1 MLRNCPMKRKQC
13 PSSLFYI
20 SDLLLDLIYNAC
32 SSLTQQSSICI
43 PETVTLPKITL
54 LSRREDR
61 DKGPDK
67 NRAGTRN
74 RRSDKERQ
82 SCGLRMRGKDQIKDW

>member
-1 MLRNCPMKRKQC
+1 MSNSGEHTAFLQC
-13 PSSLFYI
+13 
-20 SDLLLDLIYNAC
+20 
-32 SSLTQQSSICI
+32 
-43 PETVTLPKITL
+43 TLPEITL

-74 RRSDKERQ
+74 RSSDKERQ
-82 SCGLRMRGKDQIKDW
+82 SCGWRITEKDPVKDR

>member
-1 MLRNCPMKRKQC
+1 MSNSGEHSAFLQC
-13 PSSLFYI
+13 
-20 SDLLLDLIYNAC
+20 
-32 SSLTQQSSICI
+32 
-43 PETVTLPKITL
+43 TLPEIIL

-74 RRSDKERQ
+74 RSSDKERQ
-82 SCGLRMRGKDQIKDW
+82 SCGLKDERKRPN

>member
-1 MLRNCPMKRKQC
+1 MSNSEEHLAFLQC
-13 PSSLFYI
+13 
-20 SDLLLDLIYNAC
+20 
-32 SSLTQQSSICI
+32 
-43 PETVTLPKITL
+43 TLPEITL

-74 RRSDKERQ
+74 RITGKERQ
-82 SCGLRMRGKDQIKDW
+82 SRGSRMREKDPVKDW